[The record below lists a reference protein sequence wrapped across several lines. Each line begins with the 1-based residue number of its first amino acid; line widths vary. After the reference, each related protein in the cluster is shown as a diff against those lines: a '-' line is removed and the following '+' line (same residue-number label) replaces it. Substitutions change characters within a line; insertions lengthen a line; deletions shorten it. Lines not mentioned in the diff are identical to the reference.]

1 MSTEHPTHLSQG
13 YVLVSVAVL
22 VTQFVHNRRHML
34 FPDIFS
40 RDFQR
45 YERVH
50 IPEST
55 IAIVQIMLI
64 KRLFTTSQ
72 FGPRLLATDA
82 QQIFWAMKVKFT
94 ASILSMM
101 QMMQIYSEQKK
112 KKKKKNIYIL
122 LNFIF
127 YGRFGND
134 FVLKLATLHQVYEL
148 NWLFRRKRILKQYT
162 TLSTRG
168 ERERNR

>member
-55 IAIVQIMLI
+55 IATVQIMLI
-64 KRLFTTSQ
+64 KRLFTASQ
-72 FGPRLLATDA
+72 LGPRLLATDA
-82 QQIFWAMKVKFT
+82 QQIFWTMKVKFT

-112 KKKKKNIYIL
+112 KKKKKKKKKI
-122 LNFIF
+122 
-127 YGRFGND
+127 
-134 FVLKLATLHQVYEL
+134 
-148 NWLFRRKRILKQYT
+148 
-162 TLSTRG
+162 
-168 ERERNR
+168 